1 MIRVD
6 WMNYLIPIL
15 FRARIW
21 DLLHSRF
28 EQRMCS
34 NEFLLVV
41 HYETSDLHWKLQN
54 YLCKRNTALSNE
66 WRIRN
71 HPRRW
76 SLNSFTKGIHRQRAH
91 SILWRRLFFCLL
103 FYDRKSSSTAAPIW
117 SNSSQLRWKWERQ
130 ETMLRVAQHLFRC
143 IYKSQQRKNILSYR
157 FLQFFLAWSYSWH
170 WDGHKICVWEAK
182 EYIIC
187 SQWNDL
193 LRYIILIVMWA
204 FFDLNSLCHSLSN
217 C

>member
-1 MIRVD
+1 MIRIH
-6 WMNYLIPIL
+6 WINYLIPIL

-71 HPRRW
+71 HRRRW
-76 SLNSFTKGIHRQRAH
+76 SLNSFIHVIHRHRTTH

-103 FYDRKSSSTAAPIW
+103 FHDRKTSTASTIW
-117 SNSSQLRWKWERQ
+117 SNSSQLRWKWGRQ

-143 IYKSQQRKNILSYR
+143 IHKSQQRKNILSYR

-170 WDGHKICVWEAK
+170 WNGHKICVWEAK
-182 EYIIC
+182 TNIIC

-193 LRYIILIVMWA
+193 LRYIMS
-204 FFDLNSLCHSLSN
+204 SLCCHVSIHWLEFILSN